1 MKLDA
6 TCVRVRYRGAAVP
19 ALDMVSFSVA
29 SGEFVAVAGPN
40 GSGKTTLM
48 RALLGLVPIS
58 AGQVMLDA
66 RPLATWSRR
75 AIAETI
81 GALPQREEP
90 AFPLTI
96 EEAVL
101 MGRWSRLGPV
111 AAAGPDDRAAI
122 AEALTRCDL
131 VGFEHRGIDTLS
143 GGEWQRVRLARAL
156 VASPRLLLLDEPTA
170 ALDMG
175 HEMEL
180 FEFLRGLVR
189 DGLGVLVITHDLNL
203 AARYADRIVLL
214 HHGRAVANGTPT
226 EVFREK
232 LLAEVFEWPVMVTL
246 RPDGI
251 PQVLPL
257 RRPDVPTNT
266 PHSSAS
272 V

>member
-1 MKLDA
+1 MKLEADS
-6 TCVRVRYRGAAVP
+6 VRVLYPGAATP
-19 ALDMVSFSVA
+19 SLDMVSFAVS
-29 SGEFVAVAGPN
+29 SGELVAVAGPN

-48 RALLGLVPIS
+48 RALLGLVPIA
-58 AGQVMLDA
+58 AGQVTLDA

-75 AIAETI
+75 AVAETI

-96 EEAVL
+96 SEAVL

-111 AAAGPDDRAAI
+111 AAAGAADRAAI
-122 AEALTRCDL
+122 ADALARCDL
-131 VGFEHRGIDTLS
+131 VGFEQRGIDTLS

-175 HEMEL
+175 HEMAL

-203 AARYADRIVLL
+203 AARFADRMVLL
-214 HHGRAVANGTPT
+214 HHGRAVASGAPT
-226 EVFREK
+226 TVLRPDV
-232 LLAEVFEWPVMVTL
+232 LAGVFEWPVEVTL
-246 RPDGI
+246 RPDGA
-251 PQVLPL
+251 PQVRPL
-257 RRPDVPTNT
+257 RRPDPAGSTPPSVP
-266 PHSSAS
+266 SA
-272 V
+272 